1 MAPSVDDGAAGQP
14 LDALLRR
21 SIALMDGTSRTNPG
35 IRELKADRQ
44 SLVYNHHQE
53 LVAASETV
61 GKMRAGLDALHTP
74 RDALRAQLAAID
86 QGRAAVAAD
95 GVPWADV
102 RPIVE
107 LPTTLRSL
115 AATDPEGAR
124 TAYAE
129 HEATIQAWADAGVV
143 GADALRTECE
153 AALAT

>member
-1 MAPSVDDGAAGQP
+1 MAPPAEDRTGEP

-21 SIALMDGTSRTNPG
+21 SIALMDGTWHTHPG

-86 QGRAAVAAD
+86 HARAAVAAD

-102 RPIVE
+102 RPIVD
-107 LPTTLRSL
+107 LPATLERL
-115 AATDPEGAR
+115 AASDPEKAR
-124 TAYAE
+124 AAYAE
-129 HEATIQAWADAGVV
+129 HEATLRAWEDAGVG
-143 GADALRTECE
+143 GADTLRAQCE
-153 AALAT
+153 AALEQ